1 MRKILLLCAAAAA
14 MMTASAQQVLL
25 EEEFDNGKIPETWLN
40 VDADGDGYKW
50 DAAGTIFVGHKDT
63 DGCAYSQSFVHNVG
77 ALHPDNWLITP
88 QITLSGHCTL
98 TYFVAGQDKDNTA
111 EHYGVFLSET
121 GTQTTDFTETLI
133 DETLPYSTDVYHEK
147 TIDLSAYAG
156 KAVYLAFRH
165 YNISDMFVLKLDGV
179 KVESSGQPT
188 AVSDIAV
195 AESESN
201 VWYDLQGRK
210 FEQKP
215 EAAGIYISNG
225 KKVVVR

>member
-1 MRKILLLCAAAAA
+1 MRKILLFCAAATA

-25 EEEFDNGKIPETWLN
+25 EEEFENGIPETWLN

-50 DAAGTIFVGHKDT
+50 GAANTIFVGHKGT
-63 DGCAYSQSFVHNVG
+63 DGCAYSQSFIHNVG
-77 ALHPDNWLITP
+77 ATHPDNWLITP

-98 TYFVAGQDKDNTA
+98 TYFVAGQDPTQTA

-133 DETLPYSTDVYHEK
+133 DETLPYGTDQYHEK

-165 YNISDMFVLKLDGV
+165 YNISDIFVLKLDGV

-195 AESESN
+195 AEPESN

>member
-1 MRKILLLCAAAAA
+1 MRKILLLCAAATA
-14 MMTASAQQVLL
+14 MMAASAQQVLL

-179 KVESSGQPT
+179 KVESKEATG
-188 AVSDIAV
+188 VSDIAV
-195 AESESN
+195 AEPESN

>member
-1 MRKILLLCAAAAA
+1 MRKILLLCAAATA
-14 MMTASAQQVLL
+14 MMAASAQQVLL

-98 TYFVAGQDKDNTA
+98 TYFVASHDKYSSA

-195 AESESN
+195 TESESN

>member
-1 MRKILLLCAAAAA
+1 MRKILLLCAAATA
-14 MMTASAQQVLL
+14 MMAASAQQVLL

-195 AESESN
+195 TESESN

-210 FEQKP
+210 FEQRP

>member
-1 MRKILLLCAAAAA
+1 MRKILLLCAAATA

-40 VDADGDGYKW
+40 VDVDGDGYKW

-195 AESESN
+195 TESESN

>member
-1 MRKILLLCAAAAA
+1 MKKILLLCAAATA
-14 MMTASAQQVLL
+14 MITASAQQVLL
-25 EEEFDNGKIPETWLN
+25 EEEFDNGTIPETWLN

-50 DAAGTIFVGHKDT
+50 AAIDSLLVGHKGN
-63 DGCAYSQSFVHNVG
+63 DGCAYSQSFVNNVG
-77 ALHPDNWLITP
+77 AKHPDNWLITP
-88 QITLSGHCTL
+88 QITLSGNCTL
-98 TYFVAGQDKDNTA
+98 TYFVAGQDKNYAA

-133 DETLPYSTDVYHEK
+133 DETLPNGTNEYHEK

-165 YNISDMFVLKLDGV
+165 YNISDMYMLKLDGV
-179 KVESSGQPT
+179 KVESSEQPS

-195 AESESN
+195 AEPESN

-215 EAAGIYISNG
+215 EVAGIYISNG

>member
-1 MRKILLLCAAAAA
+1 
-14 MMTASAQQVLL
+14 MMAASAQQVLL

-195 AESESN
+195 TESESN